1 MQAVIT
7 ADIVDSSSLSSEQT
21 DIVLNAI
28 HSLLDDYKDVRVN
41 IDDKFIIS
49 RGDSIQIEL
58 DHPAQALNVALL
70 LKSTVNKISFR
81 EVKRQSPVVDVRIA
95 IGIGD
100 IEIKREL
107 VNESS
112 GSAYINSGRML
123 DSMKKEKRLFSI
135 KTNNLLWDEEFD
147 AEFKLLEVILSG
159 WKITSAEVV
168 YLLLLNYKEKEIQEK
183 LKVSQSAVNQRKKTA
198 GWNGI
203 DALLKRFEKLI
214 SKEGQK

>member
-7 ADIVDSSSLSSEQT
+7 ADIVDSSSLSSDQT

-28 HSLLDDYKDVRVN
+28 HSLLDDYKNVRVN
-41 IDDKFIIS
+41 IEDKFIIS

-58 DHPAQALNVALL
+58 DSAAQALNIAML
-70 LKSTVNKISFR
+70 LKATVNKISFR

-100 IEIKREL
+100 IESKREL

-135 KTNNLLWDEEFD
+135 KTNNSFWDEEFD
-147 AEFKLLEVILSG
+147 AEFKMLEVILSG

-183 LKVSQSAVNQRKKTA
+183 LKISQSAVNQRKKAA

-214 SKEGQK
+214 SKEEQI

>member
-7 ADIVDSSSLSSEQT
+7 ADIVDSSSLSSDQT

-28 HSLLDDYKDVRVN
+28 HSLLDDYKNVRVN
-41 IDDKFIIS
+41 IEDKFIIS

-58 DHPAQALNVALL
+58 DSAAQALNIAML
-70 LKSTVNKISFR
+70 LKATVNKISFR

-135 KTNNLLWDEEFD
+135 KTNNSFWDEEFD
-147 AEFKLLEVILSG
+147 AEFKMLEVILSG

-183 LKVSQSAVNQRKKTA
+183 LKISQSAVNQRKKAA

-214 SKEGQK
+214 SKEEQI